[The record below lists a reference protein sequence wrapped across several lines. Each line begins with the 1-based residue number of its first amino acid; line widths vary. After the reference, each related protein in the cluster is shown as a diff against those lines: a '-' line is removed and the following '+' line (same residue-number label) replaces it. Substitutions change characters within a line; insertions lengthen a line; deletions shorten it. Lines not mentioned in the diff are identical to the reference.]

1 VHKLISKYSNY
12 TEQIKINCAKRI
24 PEAEVFE
31 IKKKELKSPIIFA
44 GFVGAGLVGPVA
56 INHIITELEMEEMA
70 VMRSKYL
77 PPSTV
82 FMNGRLRHPFRFYAN
97 QEGTV
102 CAIICEIT
110 LQMKGLYTLVSSI
123 LDWAARKGS
132 KEIVIL
138 DGVASTEHD
147 DKAYCAAEEDLIRT
161 MADKDI
167 SMIPQGFIT
176 GIPGGILNECLVREI
191 QGLTLLAKAN
201 KEAPDSAAAAT
212 LIEALNRFYDMKI
225 DTTDLKKDKDRIHS
239 EFSELS
245 QKYAEHRE
253 EISGMYM

>member
-1 VHKLISKYSNY
+1 VQK
-12 TEQIKINCAKRI
+12 EF

-31 IKKKELKSPIIFA
+31 IKKNGLKSPIVFA

-56 INHIITELEMEEMA
+56 INHIITELKMDEIA
-70 VMRSKYL
+70 VMRSKYM

-82 FMNGRLRHPFRFYAN
+82 FMRGRLRHPFRFYAN
-97 QEGTV
+97 KEGTV

-110 LQMKGLYTLVSSI
+110 LRMEGLYSLVASV
-123 LDWAARKGS
+123 LDWAAQKGS

-147 DKAYCAAEEDLIRT
+147 GKAYCAAEEDLVRT

-191 QGLTLLAKAN
+191 QGIALLAKAN
-201 KEAPDSAAAAT
+201 KAIPDSAAAAT
-212 LIEALNRFYDMKI
+212 LIEALNRFYHMKI
-225 DTTDLKKDKDRIHS
+225 DTSELQKDKDRIRS

-245 QKYAEHRE
+245 QKYVEHRE

>member
-1 VHKLISKYSNY
+1 MQK
-12 TEQIKINCAKRI
+12 EF

-31 IKKKELKSPIIFA
+31 IKKVELKNPIIFA
-44 GFVGAGLVGPVA
+44 GFVGAGLVGPIA
-56 INHIITELEMEEMA
+56 ISHIITELNMVEIA

-82 FMNGRLRHPFRFYAN
+82 FMKGRLRHPFRFYAN
-97 QEGTV
+97 KEGTI

-110 LQMKGLYTLVSSI
+110 LRMEGLYSIVASI
-123 LDWAARKGS
+123 LDWAVQKGS

-147 DKAYCAAEEDLIRT
+147 GKAYCAAEEDLVRT

-191 QGLTLLAKAN
+191 QGLILLAKAN

-212 LIEALNRFYDMKI
+212 LIEALNRFYDLKI
-225 DTTDLKKDKDRIHS
+225 DITELQKEKDRINS

-245 QKYAEHRE
+245 QKYAKHRE

>member
-1 VHKLISKYSNY
+1 MSIVIRQNES
-12 TEQIKINCAKRI
+12 TIIVQQEF
-24 PEAEVFE
+24 PDAEVFE
-31 IKKKELKSPIIFA
+31 IKKTELKSPIIFA

-56 INHIITELEMEEMA
+56 INHIIEKLGMEEIG

-82 FMNGRLRHPFRFYAN
+82 FMRGRLRHPFRFYAN
-97 QEGTV
+97 PEGTV

-110 LQMKGLYTLVSSI
+110 LRMEGLYTLVSTI
-123 LDWAARKGS
+123 LDWAAEKGS

-138 DGVASTEHD
+138 DGVASNEHD
-147 DKAYCAAEEDLIRT
+147 DKAYCAAAEDLVRT

-201 KEAPDSAAAAT
+201 KVAPDSGAAAT
-212 LIEALNRFYDMKI
+212 LIEALNRFYEMNI
-225 DTTDLKKDKDRIHS
+225 DTTELQEEKDRIHS

-245 QKYAEHRE
+245 QKYVEHRE